1 VPTILHLGPADLLR
15 VRFAVSPL
23 FEIIGA
29 VRVLGGF
36 GDETGQH
43 AAWLASLD
51 PGAPFGLE
59 ALLALHKRHG
69 YVPDFV
75 SPPPRS
81 PSPSIEEQLREVR
94 RTPLERVRSELA
106 SGARDQPDPQARAL
120 VHDLI
125 RDPARA
131 RETLAQQLE
140 LAWERLIGARW
151 PRLLALL
158 EADIAHRSGVLAARG
173 LRGALSGLHPSV
185 HATGTSVRLELGSG
199 EERALAGE
207 GLLLM
212 PSAFVWPSPVAVL
225 DLPWQPTLIYP
236 VRGVA
241 ELWRGRPLPAPGALG
256 RLLGET
262 RARILVALE
271 EPASTT
277 SLARALGLSPA
288 NVSGHLAAL
297 RDAGLAGAARR
308 GREVPYRRSDLGD
321 ALVDANRTR

>member
-1 VPTILHLGPADLLR
+1 MPTILHIGPADLLR

-23 FEIIGA
+23 FEIVGA
-29 VRVLGGF
+29 VRVLGGL

-51 PGAPFGLE
+51 PGAAVGLE
-59 ALLALHKRHG
+59 ALLALHKPRG

-81 PSPSIEEQLREVR
+81 PSPSIEEQIREVR
-94 RTPLERVRSELA
+94 RTPLEQVRSELA
-106 SGARDQPDPQARAL
+106 LGVRDQPDPQAGAL
-120 VHDLI
+120 MHDLI
-125 RDPARA
+125 RDPAHA
-131 RETLAQQLE
+131 RETLAQQVE
-140 LAWERLIGARW
+140 LAWERLLRARW

-158 EADIAHRSGVLAARG
+158 EADIGHRSRVLAARG
-173 LRGALSGLHPSV
+173 LRSALSGLHPSV
-185 HATGTSVRLELGSG
+185 HATGTSVRLEHGVN
-199 EERALAGE
+199 EQRELAGE

-212 PSAFVWPSPVAVL
+212 PSAFVWPTPIAVL

-241 ELWRGRPLPAPGALG
+241 ELWRGQPPPAPGALG

-262 RARILVALE
+262 RARILAALD

-277 SLARALGLSPA
+277 SLARELGLSPA

-321 ALVDANRTR
+321 AVVEANRAG